1 LIEPSFAKKI
11 LFKRA
16 NELQESNLADITPDA
31 LGWQFLRL
39 ENYIDV
45 LNNKEKSRIEQL
57 LERVILYCLM
67 NQTENDFAVSGACQ
81 TWMDSIERPGAQ
93 IEMQTFRLKIY
104 NLAGRLSAS
113 AVKREFWQRLEAK
126 LLLKTRQYFFD
137 NTTAFDS
144 IDPQTGK
151 QNPVARPNIF
161 LAAYIYPQL
170 LLKNEWIKY
179 FDQLL
184 PKLWLDW
191 GGLST
196 VDITSDLFHPVH
208 SGEFPASYHNGDSW
222 FYINNIAA
230 IVMHRLDPLKYY
242 SFVSKIFRAGID
254 NVLFGQAAG
263 AGSELSSANKFA
275 PAGCFNQAWTNATF
289 LELFEALGRNSHNF

>member
-170 LLKNEWIKY
+170 LLKMNGLNILTSFCRNFGLIGEGY
-179 FDQLL
+179 QQLIL
-184 PKLWLDW
+184 PVIYSIRCIPANFRQATIMVIA
-191 GGLST
+191 GFIS
-196 VDITSDLFHPVH
+196 ITSQRLLC
-208 SGEFPASYHNGDSW
+208 
-222 FYINNIAA
+222 IAL
-230 IVMHRLDPLKYY
+230 IL
-242 SFVSKIFRAGID
+242 
-254 NVLFGQAAG
+254 
-263 AGSELSSANKFA
+263 
-275 PAGCFNQAWTNATF
+275 
-289 LELFEALGRNSHNF
+289 